1 MKNVMKL
8 AIMVT
13 GLFLTAA
20 SASYAAAPLALDGN
34 DYKITAFC
42 RNDAGDY
49 CSKGDIKND
58 AFIFDVNGE
67 DFIVDSFDGGVLG
80 GGGSGD
86 FSENGLSFTAS
97 YEVITQDSLD
107 KYTFDI
113 KGINLID
120 TILLGRMDIAY
131 YQLTLGG
138 YDKQDETQA
147 FFFGIKK

>member
-1 MKNVMKL
+1 MKNLMKI

-20 SASYAAAPLALDGN
+20 SACCAAAPLALNGN

-58 AFIFDVNGE
+58 AFIFDVDGE

-80 GGGSGD
+80 GEAAVILVKTDS
-86 FSENGLSFTAS
+86 LFTAS

-131 YQLTLGG
+131 YQLTIGG